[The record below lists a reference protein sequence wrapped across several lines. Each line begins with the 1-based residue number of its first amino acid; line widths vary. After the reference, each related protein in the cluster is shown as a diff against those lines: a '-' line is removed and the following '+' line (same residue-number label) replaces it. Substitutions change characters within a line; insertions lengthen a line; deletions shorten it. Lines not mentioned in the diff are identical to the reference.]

1 MATSKKHNDSVDLIK
16 FFATLLVVN
25 SHMSISYAKY
35 KFLATGGG
43 LVILCFSLYQVLP
56 YF

>member
-1 MATSKKHNDSVDLIK
+1 MATTKKHNDSVDFIK

-43 LVILCFSLYQVLP
+43 DW
-56 YF
+56 